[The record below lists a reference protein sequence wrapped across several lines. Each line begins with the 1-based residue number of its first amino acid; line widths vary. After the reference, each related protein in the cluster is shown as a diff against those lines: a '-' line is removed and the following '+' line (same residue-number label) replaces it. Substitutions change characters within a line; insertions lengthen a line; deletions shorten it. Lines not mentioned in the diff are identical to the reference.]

1 MKKILT
7 TGGSGFVGKALRK
20 ELKECKYNVISL
32 SSKNGDIT
40 KTKTWNNVPKTDAV
54 VHLAAKTFVPDSWI
68 MPEEF
73 ITVNSIGLINTINY
87 CLKNNSKLIFIS
99 SYIYGEPKNLPINEN
114 EPLNPL
120 NPYALSKML
129 GEEICNFYKKR
140 SNLKLIIIRPFNI
153 YGVGQSKKFL
163 IPQIIYQIKEKG
175 KIQVKDLNPKR
186 DYIYIK
192 DIIQAIKKCI
202 DYEGKE
208 YIFNIGSGKSYSVIQ
223 IIKIIQS
230 ILDTNISIENKN
242 SQRKMEVME
251 TISDNNRANKE
262 LGWYPKYTIYDGL
275 EEVILH
281 NKNQ

>member
-1 MKKILT
+1 VKKILT

-208 YIFNIGSGKSYSVIQ
+208 YIFNI
-223 IIKIIQS
+223 
-230 ILDTNISIENKN
+230 
-242 SQRKMEVME
+242 
-251 TISDNNRANKE
+251 
-262 LGWYPKYTIYDGL
+262 
-275 EEVILH
+275 
-281 NKNQ
+281 